1 MVSQRFEASSVCWS
15 LLPSPS
21 IFTWLYITNLGCS
34 EGGWN
39 NATPTVLVSYLE
51 VYVCLCQCDRL
62 VPFDKLLIIK
72 LVRHPMQMTSESH
85 ALCKSEQSLIIRV
98 LKGPC
103 YQSNR
108 KKWCKLH
115 TNTLY
120 FLIIII
126 VIVFYQMF
134 GYTMSGSWSLYQVIV
149 KQLFHCICKAFL
161 FSCKQCS
168 VLFPTMIGSLQCV
181 SRPSFRGC

>member
-1 MVSQRFEASSVCWS
+1 MVSQGFEASSVCWS

-21 IFTWLYITNLGCS
+21 IFTWLYIANLGCS

-51 VYVCLCQCDRL
+51 VWPINVCLCQCDRL
-62 VPFDKLLIIK
+62 LPFDKLLIIK
-72 LVRHPMQMTSESH
+72 LVWHLMQITSESH
-85 ALCKSEQSLIIRV
+85 ALCKWEQSHIIRV

-120 FLIIII
+120 SLVIII

-134 GYTMSGSWSLYQVIV
+134 GYTMSSSRSLYQVIV
-149 KQLFHCICKAFL
+149 KQLFHC
-161 FSCKQCS
+161 
-168 VLFPTMIGSLQCV
+168 MYM
-181 SRPSFRGC
+181 